1 MKQQQPRVGK
11 RRGVVKLDGIKP
23 RAVMTADNNGS
34 NNLKESYR
42 KTQELNPKREGLL
55 PNKGQTKRRQ
65 SGQQQAKS
73 QNRVVWTDRRGRTHV
88 NRGI

>member
-34 NNLKESYR
+34 NNLKESY
-42 KTQELNPKREGLL
+42 KVEG
-55 PNKGQTKRRQ
+55 
-65 SGQQQAKS
+65 
-73 QNRVVWTDRRGRTHV
+73 
-88 NRGI
+88 